1 MLGVKLQALVY
12 DILPSRN
19 APESGAQSVGS
30 PPPPPPPPP
39 STASQ
44 SSVQTWDTTLS
55 VQTLLRC
62 SYSPGVQSRASTS
75 VRTWKMPSRGNH
87 SIVCTQENAAHTT
100 STLGDGVWR
109 RPKLQGEFLKKDHK
123 RLTKSSGKRKRRR
136 EGNIQKCLWTD
147 ANNNPTTTPALLNVN
162 WC

>member
-19 APESGAQSVGS
+19 APESGAQSM
-30 PPPPPPPPP
+30 PPPRPPAPP
-39 STASQ
+39 ALIRE
-44 SSVQTWDTTLS
+44 SVFSADPRHYTLCADS
-55 VQTLLRC
+55 LRC

-75 VRTWKMPSRGNH
+75 VRTWKMPSRDNH
-87 SIVCTQENAAHTT
+87 SILCTQENAAHTT
-100 STLGDGVWR
+100 STLVTECGGDQSCKENFFKG
-109 RPKLQGEFLKKDHK
+109 HK
-123 RLTKSSGKRKRRR
+123 RLTKSSGKRKHRR